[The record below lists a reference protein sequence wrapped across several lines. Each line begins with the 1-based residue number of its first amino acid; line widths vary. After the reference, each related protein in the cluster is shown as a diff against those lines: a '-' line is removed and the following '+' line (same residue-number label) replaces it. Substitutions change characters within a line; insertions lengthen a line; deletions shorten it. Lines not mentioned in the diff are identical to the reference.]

1 MKKAT
6 VLSALILAAGLFSMQ
21 AKSQSIVDPGVS
33 VHNYK
38 HPNKAAKAKAL
49 KADENIVRV
58 PSMNTIERYGKQQH
72 RGHRSTT
79 PKYAPRPA
87 ALVVIRKY
95 NVEGI
100 EINPLNSPRNYKT
113 PNSKVN
119 HFNSQIADYHKSSDK
134 SIYPTVD

>member
-6 VLSALILAAGLFSMQ
+6 VLSALILTAGLFSMQ

-49 KADENIVRV
+49 EADRNTVRV
-58 PSMNTIERYGKQQH
+58 PSLGTVERYSKQQH
-72 RGHRSTT
+72 RQHISTT

-87 ALVVIRKY
+87 ALVVTRRY
-95 NVEGI
+95 NVEGV

-113 PNSKVN
+113 PHNKVKVSNSE
-119 HFNSQIADYHKSSDK
+119 IADYHKNSDK